1 MNKASVET
9 GVAVEERIAEEARV
23 IAWLV
28 DAANDFE
35 SLGAEAAAEFR
46 L

>member
-1 MNKASVET
+1 MDHAVGET
-9 GVAVEERIAEEARV
+9 GAALQERAAEDARV
-23 IAWLV
+23 IAWLA

-35 SLGAEAAAEFR
+35 SLGAEAAAEFG